1 MRIIITFILINLLA
15 SGVPESVVY
24 VDNSPAKSVIPLGTL
39 SNLPKAEEKNV
50 LKNLEQLKKEFPVSN
65 ELISIRIFNKRGEV
79 IVKWQGKSNKVIPS
93 SIVFLKKASKGTY
106 RIKGVLID
114 GSESEFL
121 FEKQA

>member
-1 MRIIITFILINLLA
+1 MINLLA